1 MERFQ
6 CLSVLDYVKDW
17 DTWRKT
23 LKQGIAEAKKLGVSD
38 ETIQSL
44 GLKIGS
50 FLAEKV
56 SPQTKEEQLLK
67 EMWDIATIEERK
79 TIATLMFKMVK

>member
-1 MERFQ
+1 
-6 CLSVLDYVKDW
+6 LDYVKDW

-23 LKQGIAEAKKLGVSD
+23 LKEGIAEAKKLGVSD

-44 GLKIGS
+44 GLNIGS

-56 SPQTKEEQLLK
+56 CPQTKEEQLLK